1 VKTASLFAV
10 ATLALA
16 TPVFAQSH
24 HHDSL
29 GMTAPDD
36 SKPEDEPESKP
47 QHEAEAAPEEPAD
60 PHAGHD
66 MSGHTDS
73 GTSEVSGNEPP
84 PAPPA
89 DNAAD
94 RVFSIDEMDAA
105 RDQLRQ
111 EHGGSRVAMLLLNVA
126 EYQVCSHRDGYRWA
140 DVEGRF
146 GSDINRVVVKSEGE
160 GTVDGGVEDAEL
172 RLIYSRAISPYFD
185 LQGGVRYDFEPNPS
199 RTYGTIGFEGLAPYW
214 FEVEGA
220 LFLSERADLLARLE
234 GYYDQPITQR
244 LIVQPRAEFNF
255 AAQDVRENG
264 IGSGLS
270 DVELGLRLRYEIR
283 REFAPYLGVSWQ
295 RKIGDTATFARR
307 EGERVSSTSLV
318 FGIRTW
324 F

>member
-1 VKTASLFAV
+1 LRTALLLAV
-10 ATLALA
+10 VTLALA
-16 TPVFAQSH
+16 APVLAQSH
-24 HHDSL
+24 HHDTP
-29 GMTAPDD
+29 GMTAPED
-36 SKPEDEPESKP
+36 SKPEGEPESRP
-47 QHEAEAAPEEPAD
+47 QHEAEAAPENPAD

-66 MSGHTDS
+66 MSGDADS
-73 GTSEVSGNEPP
+73 GTSKAAGNEPP

-94 RVFSIDEMDAA
+94 RAFSIDEMDAA
-105 RDQLRQ
+105 RDQLRR
-111 EHGGSRVAMLLLNVA
+111 EHGGSRVAMLLLNLA
-126 EYQVCSHRDGYRWA
+126 EYQVRSQRDGYRW
-140 DVEGRF
+140 DGEGWF

-160 GTVDGGVEDAEL
+160 GAVGNGVDDAEL
-172 RLIYSRAISPYFD
+172 QLVYSRAISPYFD

-214 FEVEGA
+214 LEVEGA

-283 REFAPYLGVSWQ
+283 REFAPYIGVSWQ

-318 FGIRTW
+318 LGIRIW

>member
-10 ATLALA
+10 ATLAFA

-24 HHDSL
+24 RHDTP

-36 SKPEDEPESKP
+36 PKPANEPDSKP
-47 QHEAEAAPEEPAD
+47 QHEAEAAPQKPAD

-73 GTSEVSGNEPP
+73 STSAAAGSEPP
-84 PAPPA
+84 PSPPT

-94 RVFSIDEMDAA
+94 RLFSIDEMDSA
-105 RDQLRQ
+105 RDQLRH
-111 EHGGSRVAMLLLNVA
+111 EHGGSRVAMLILNLA
-126 EYQVCSHRDGYRWA
+126 EYQVRSQRDGYRWDGEA
-140 DVEGRF
+140 WF
-146 GSDINRVVVKSEGE
+146 GSDINRVVLKSEGE
-160 GTVDGGVEDAEL
+160 GAVGKSVDDAEL
-172 RLIYSRAISPYFD
+172 QLVYSRAISPYID

-220 LFLSERADLLARLE
+220 LFLSDRADLLARLE

-244 LIVQPRAEFNF
+244 LILQPRAEFNF
-255 AAQDVRENG
+255 AAQDVRKNE

-283 REFAPYLGVSWQ
+283 REFGPYLGVSWQ
-295 RKIGDTATFARR
+295 RKIGDTAKFARR
-307 EGERVSSTSLV
+307 DGERVSSTSFVLGV
-318 FGIRTW
+318 RTW

>member
-1 VKTASLFAV
+1 VKTLFAV
-10 ATLALA
+10 AILIMAS
-16 TPVFAQSH
+16 PVFAQSH
-24 HHDSL
+24 HHDTP
-29 GMTAPDD
+29 GEIAPED
-36 SKPEDEPESKP
+36 SKPDDQTESKSHHEP
-47 QHEAEAAPEEPAD
+47 QATPEEPAD

-66 MSGHTDS
+66 MPGPTGSVTS
-73 GTSEVSGNEPP
+73 QAAGTEPP

-94 RVFSIDEMDAA
+94 RLFSIDEMDSA
-105 RDQLRQ
+105 RDQLRR
-111 EHGGSRVAMLLLNVA
+111 EHGGSRVAMLFLNLA
-126 EYQVCSHRDGYRWA
+126 EYQVRSQSDGYRWDGEGWFGG
-140 DVEGRF
+140 DV
-146 GSDINRVVVKSEGE
+146 NRIVVKSEGE
-160 GTVDGGVEDAEL
+160 GTVDDSVDDAEIQAL
-172 RLIYSRAISPYFD
+172 YSRAISPYFD
-185 LQGGVRYDFEPNPS
+185 LQGGVRYDLEPNPS

-283 REFAPYLGVSWQ
+283 REFAPYLGVSWL
-295 RKIGDTATFARR
+295 RKVGDTATFARR
-307 EGERVSSTSLV
+307 EGERVSSTSFVLGMRV
-318 FGIRTW
+318 W

>member
-1 VKTASLFAV
+1 VKAASLFAV
-10 ATLALA
+10 ATLAVAL
-16 TPVFAQSH
+16 PVFAQSH
-24 HHDSL
+24 HHD
-29 GMTAPDD
+29 
-36 SKPEDEPESKP
+36 
-47 QHEAEAAPEEPAD
+47 APEQQSAD
-60 PHAGHD
+60 PHSGHD
-66 MSGHTDS
+66 MSGQTES
-73 GTSEVSGNEPP
+73 GTSRSAGNEPP

-89 DNAAD
+89 ENAAD
-94 RVFSIDEMDAA
+94 RLFSIDEMDAA
-105 RDQLRQ
+105 RDQLRR
-111 EHGGSRVAMLLLNVA
+111 EHGWSRVAMLFLNLA
-126 EYQVCSHRDGYRWA
+126 EYQVRSQSDGYRWDGEGWFGG
-140 DVEGRF
+140 DV
-146 GSDINRVVVKSEGE
+146 NRVVVKSEGE
-160 GTVDGGVEDAEL
+160 GTVDDSVDGAEIQAL
-172 RLIYSRAISPYFD
+172 YSRAISPYFD

-283 REFAPYLGVSWQ
+283 REFAPYLGVSWL
-295 RKIGDTATFARR
+295 RKVGDTADFARR
-307 EGERVSSTSLV
+307 EGERVSSTSFVL
-318 FGIRTW
+318 GIRTW

>member
-1 VKTASLFAV
+1 MKSASLFAV
-10 ATLALA
+10 ATLALVA
-16 TPVFAQSH
+16 PVFAQSH
-24 HHDSL
+24 HHDTP

-36 SKPEDEPESKP
+36 SKPEDEVESKP
-47 QHEAEAAPEEPAD
+47 QHEAEAAPAD

-66 MSGHTDS
+66 MSGHTDD
-73 GTSEVSGNEPP
+73 GTSKAAGNEPP
-84 PAPPA
+84 PALPA

-94 RVFSIDEMDAA
+94 RLFSPDEMDAA
-105 RDQLRQ
+105 RDQLRR
-111 EHGGSRVAMLLLNVA
+111 EHGGSRVAMLILNLA
-126 EYQVCSHRDGYRWA
+126 EYQVRSQRDGYRW
-140 DVEGRF
+140 DGEGWF
-146 GSDINRVVVKSEGE
+146 GGDINRLVVKSEGE
-160 GTVDGGVEDAEL
+160 GAVGGDVDDAEL
-172 RLIYSRAISPYFD
+172 QLVYSRAVSPYFD
-185 LQGGVRYDFEPNPS
+185 LQGGVRYDFEPNPA

-283 REFAPYLGVSWQ
+283 REFGPYLGVSWQ
-295 RKIGDTATFARR
+295 RKIGDTAKFARR
-307 EGERVSSTSLV
+307 EGERVSSTSFVL
-318 FGIRTW
+318 GMRIW

>member
-1 VKTASLFAV
+1 MKTASALYV
-10 ATLALA
+10 ALLALSA
-16 TPVFAQSH
+16 PVFAQSQ
-24 HHDSL
+24 D
-29 GMTAPDD
+29 
-36 SKPEDEPESKP
+36 
-47 QHEAEAAPEEPAD
+47 D

-66 MSGHTDS
+66 MSGGTDS
-73 GTSEVSGNEPP
+73 GTPKAAGNEPA
-84 PAPPA
+84 PAAPA

-94 RVFSIDEMDAA
+94 RLFSPAEMDAA
-105 RDQLRQ
+105 RDQLRR

-126 EYQVCSHRDGYRWA
+126 EYQVRSQRDGYRW
-140 DVEGRF
+140 DGEGWF
-146 GSDINRVVVKSEGE
+146 GGDINRAVVKSEGE
-160 GTVDGGVEDAEL
+160 GAVGGDVDDAEL
-172 RLIYSRAISPYFD
+172 QLVYSRAISPYFD

-214 FEVEGA
+214 FEIEGA

-255 AAQDVRENG
+255 AAQDVRENE
-264 IGSGLS
+264 IGSGVS

-295 RKIGDTATFARR
+295 RKVGDTARFARR

-318 FGIRTW
+318 LGIRTW